1 MLHSLSDKVKNIS
14 RMIKMSAPNKKVES
28 LDRDFKHSEN
38 TLRKTFIK
46 IYKNHEKE
54 LHNKEV
60 YKRRILKIME
70 SRNVSSM
77 KSLDVDIKL
86 IEKAIKSKVSQSID
100 LLKIKAQQLY
110 STNPTNV
117 LKKGYA
123 IIRDNKDKIIKDAK
137 TAKENI
143 DLKIQLVDGEI
154 EVYRKETKK
163 T

>member
-1 MLHSLSDKVKNIS
+1 
-14 RMIKMSAPNKKVES
+14 
-28 LDRDFKHSEN
+28 
-38 TLRKTFIK
+38 
-46 IYKNHEKE
+46 
-54 LHNKEV
+54 
-60 YKRRILKIME
+60 
-70 SRNVSSM
+70 M